1 LAIRSEERHEKA
13 YYKSMLVLALTTILL
28 TSFLI
33 TGVMYRAFYLRM
45 QQEIRN
51 EAIFISSA
59 YNLIGQEFFS
69 RFADQENSSRITWV
83 ASDGTVLFDNFTDA
97 EQMENHLNRPEIAD
111 ALKNGFG
118 EAVHLSK
125 TLGTQTF
132 YWAVRLNDGTV
143 LRVSATTNSVFK
155 SVLVFFRM
163 SL

>member
-1 LAIRSEERHEKA
+1 MKKRI
-13 YYKSMLVLALTTILL
+13 YKSMLVLALTTILL

-45 QQEIRN
+45 QQEK
-51 EAIFISSA
+51 
-59 YNLIGQEFFS
+59 EFFS
-69 RFADQENSSRITWV
+69 RFAD
-83 ASDGTVLFDNFTDA
+83 SDGTVLFDNFTDA

-155 SVLVFFRM
+155 SVLVFFRFNHIDGYLADHDHCQPVDEKNL
-163 SL
+163 SSFEQFKFGGSVVQ

>member
-1 LAIRSEERHEKA
+1 MKKRI
-13 YYKSMLVLALTTILL
+13 YKSMLVLALTTILL

-83 ASDGTVLFDNFTDA
+83 ASDGTVCLIISLM
-97 EQMENHLNRPEIAD
+97 QNRWKITSIGRKLPM
-111 ALKNGFG
+111 
-118 EAVHLSK
+118 
-125 TLGTQTF
+125 
-132 YWAVRLNDGTV
+132 R
-143 LRVSATTNSVFK
+143 
-155 SVLVFFRM
+155 
-163 SL
+163 

>member
-1 LAIRSEERHEKA
+1 MKKRI
-13 YYKSMLVLALTTILL
+13 YKSMLVLALTTILL

-132 YWAVRLNDGTV
+132 YWLSDLMTAQ
-143 LRVSATTNSVFK
+143 S
-155 SVLVFFRM
+155 
-163 SL
+163 